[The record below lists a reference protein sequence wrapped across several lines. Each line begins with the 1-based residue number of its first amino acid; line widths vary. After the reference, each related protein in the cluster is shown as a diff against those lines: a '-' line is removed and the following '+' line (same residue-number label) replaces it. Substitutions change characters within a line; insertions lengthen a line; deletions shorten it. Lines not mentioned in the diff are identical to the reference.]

1 MWSHRTIRKERRRV
15 ALGVLL
21 LMAVPMVR
29 LGAQETAPEFTP
41 PPLSPSLLDFVTGLP
56 IAYNTK
62 LLCTPKLLRPPFAGA
77 PVDSANGLAAKIEA
91 RQVDAKNRA
100 KAAKF
105 LGTVDCVAYPEA
117 QEQLM
122 KLLQEDPSEKVRL
135 AAAKALKE
143 QFHRGHDPHPGK
155 KKLRRFDTC
164 RGCCP
169 KPDVLN
175 ALSERAY
182 GSDDEGC
189 PLEPSPRVREA
200 IAEALNECCECWYAG
215 YTEEVVPRP
224 AEEQAAPKKEEA
236 EPRMAPPA
244 EQATPK
250 KKEAAPMPPPEDP
263 GRKASKPSAGTVLR
277 PVPQRNSVP
286 PAPDAVPRSA
296 PTGQTQPKRVGRKLG
311 DRRGR
316 TAPSTRSAVL
326 VKHESD
332 TTKVLPEVAC
342 LRGYCPVAMLERR
355 LVPANRQF
363 TSVFEK
369 RVFHFSSARAK
380 AAFDRDPQKFAPVRG
395 GIDIV
400 ILRKTGQ
407 RVTGNCFAL
416 YNGRPYWFATKEN
429 RDLFLANP
437 ERYVSP

>member
-1 MWSHRTIRKERRRV
+1 MWSHRTIRKELCRV
-15 ALGVLL
+15 GLGVFL

-41 PPLSPSLLDFVTGLP
+41 PPLSPSLLDFLTGLP

-77 PVDSANGLAAKIEA
+77 PVDSAKGLAAKIKA
-91 RQVDAKNRA
+91 QQLDAKNRA

-169 KPDVLN
+169 KPEVLN

-182 GSDDEGC
+182 GYDDEGC

-215 YTEEVVPRP
+215 YTEEVIPQP
-224 AEEQAAPKKEEA
+224 AEEEAAPRKEEA
-236 EPRMAPPA
+236 EPQAAPPA
-244 EQATPK
+244 EPVTPK
-250 KKEAAPMPPPEDP
+250 KEEKAPVPPPEDP
-263 GRKASKPSAGTVLR
+263 GRKASKATGAVLR
-277 PVPQRNSVP
+277 PVPQRGSIP
-286 PAPDAVPRSA
+286 PAPDAVPQSV
-296 PTGQTQPKRVGRKLG
+296 PTGQNQPKRFRRELD
-311 DRRGR
+311 DRRGG
-316 TAPSTRSAVL
+316 TASSNRSAML
-326 VKHESD
+326 VKHETD
-332 TTKVLPEVAC
+332 TTKALPEVAC
-342 LRGYCPVAMLERR
+342 LRGYCPVAMLEHR
-355 LVPANRQF
+355 LIPAKKQF
-363 TSVFEK
+363 TSVFEG

-380 AAFDRDPQKFAPVRG
+380 EAFDRDPQRFAPVLG

-407 RVTGNCFAL
+407 RVTGNCFVP
-416 YNGRPYWFATKEN
+416 YNGRPYWFATKKN